1 MACHFIR
8 WDATTDSLRTH
19 RLSSDVI
26 EQTASFSAKR
36 RRRFLQGRILLAEM
50 MFYLYG
56 IPQLPPIAT
65 TPTGRPCF
73 ADSHLPD
80 FSLAYAGNTIGVLLS
95 LEGKVGLDIEVMRA
109 RGQNLLHQYL
119 SSTENAWITAQYDR
133 LEAET
138 QLWSIR
144 QSVLKLSGLS
154 NSEQGSLHLHPFS
167 GHLRSSIA
175 PNVQVM
181 SDAEEYLCWA
191 CAHEPGLNRLICW
204 QYDEIQGL
212 QKCREISKQ
221 NPPPS
226 THFLKLTTSPRWQAK
241 STD

>member
-8 WDATTDSLRTH
+8 WDATTEISNTQ
-19 RLSSDVI
+19 RLSSAVI

-50 MFYLYG
+50 MFYLFG
-56 IPQLPPIAT
+56 IPQLPSLAT

-73 ADSHLPD
+73 VDSHLPD

-109 RGQNLLHQYL
+109 RGHNLLHQYF
-119 SSTENAWITAQYDR
+119 SSAENAWITAQYDR

-138 QLWSIR
+138 QLWCIR
-144 QSVLKLSGLS
+144 QSVLKLCGLT
-154 NSEQGSLHLHPFS
+154 NGGQGSLHLHPFS
-167 GHLRSSIA
+167 GHLRCHIA
-175 PNVQVM
+175 PHVQVM

-204 QYDEIQGL
+204 QYDESEGL
-212 QKCREISKQ
+212 QKFREISSQ

-226 THFLKLTTSPRWQAK
+226 THFLKLTSLATVAR
-241 STD
+241 